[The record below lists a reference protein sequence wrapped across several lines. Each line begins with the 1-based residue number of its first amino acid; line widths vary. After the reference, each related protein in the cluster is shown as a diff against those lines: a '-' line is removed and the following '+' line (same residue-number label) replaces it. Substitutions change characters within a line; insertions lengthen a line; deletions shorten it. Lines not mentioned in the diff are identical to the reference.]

1 MTARIYNPS
10 ESIVFHKTTAP
21 YGGLFIMASGY
32 SSYVNEII
40 IPSSEYL
47 YQALYC
53 TAYPEIQA
61 EIIAQD
67 IGMKKYFDLPLLELY
82 YYQN

>member
-1 MTARIYNPS
+1 MTARIYTPS

-21 YGGLFIMASGY
+21 YGGLSIMAFGY
-32 SSYVNEII
+32 SLYVIEIT

-47 YQALYC
+47 YQALHY

-67 IGMKKYFDLPLLELY
+67 IGIKKYFDLPLLELY